1 MIRLTERVRNL
12 GGFAPYG
19 KMVPVLLL
27 GALMLSA
34 CGSAQEGAVSATRSA
49 PSLEATTM
57 FGAFTYGGVWRGMD
71 PVYELEADLG
81 RRLDVVHWFTNW
93 ETPYYPELVAMASQ
107 GGRRPMISWQ
117 SYDLSVRD
125 IAAGKYD
132 GYITDWA
139 RGAATAPGLLYVRP
153 FPEMNGDWTTWNGDP
168 EGLRLAWRH
177 IVDIFD
183 SVGAT
188 NVRWVFS
195 PNVTDSPR
203 VPENAMELYYPGDD
217 YVDVLALDGYNWG
230 EVLPS
235 VGWRSFEAIFRAG
248 YDRITRLGDQPI
260 WIAELASSNVG
271 GDKSDWVREMF
282 ATTGFERIEAL
293 VWFNENKEADW
304 RIDSDVA
311 TLHAFRQVLGAG
323 TTVAAVR

>member
-1 MIRLTERVRNL
+1 M
-12 GGFAPYG
+12 
-19 KMVPVLLL
+19 MVLVPLLATL
-27 GALMLSA
+27 VLSA
-34 CGSAQEGAVSATRSA
+34 CGSAQEGTVSATRPA
-49 PSLEATTM
+49 AALESTAL
-57 FGAFTYGGVWRGMD
+57 FGAFTFGGVWRGMD
-71 PVYELEADLG
+71 PIYELELDLG

-93 ETPYYPELVAMASQ
+93 DNPYFPELVAMASQ

-117 SYDLSVRD
+117 SYDRSVED

-132 GYITDWA
+132 AYITEWA

-153 FPEMNGDWTTWNGDP
+153 FPEMNGDWTQWSGDP
-168 EGLRLAWRH
+168 EGLKRAWRR
-177 IVDIFD
+177 IVGIFD

-230 EVLPS
+230 DVLPS

-248 YDRITRLGDQPI
+248 YDRVTSLGAQPV

-311 TLHAFRQVLGAG
+311 TLHAFRQMLSAG
-323 TTVAAVR
+323 TAVAAVR

>member
-1 MIRLTERVRNL
+1 
-12 GGFAPYG
+12 
-19 KMVPVLLL
+19 
-27 GALMLSA
+27 
-34 CGSAQEGAVSATRSA
+34 
-49 PSLEATTM
+49 M
-57 FGAFTYGGVWRGMD
+57 FGAFTFGGVWRGMD
-71 PVYELEADLG
+71 PIYELELDLG
-81 RRLDVVHWFTNW
+81 RRLDIVHWFTNW
-93 ETPYYPELVAMASQ
+93 DNPYFPELVAMASQ

-117 SYDLSVRD
+117 SYDRSVED

-132 GYITDWA
+132 AYITEWA

-153 FPEMNGDWTTWNGDP
+153 FPEMNGDWTPWNGDP
-168 EGLRLAWRH
+168 EGLKRAWRR

-195 PNVTDSPR
+195 PNVADSPR

-230 EVLPS
+230 DVLPV

-248 YDRITRLGDQPI
+248 YDRVTSLGTQPV

-311 TLHAFRQVLGAG
+311 TLRAFRQMLSSG
-323 TTVAAVR
+323 TTVAAAR